1 MTYNAK
7 SKDDG
12 RTRRDRSQLVINE
25 HAAEDGH
32 HCKGA
37 VINGHDLRAKERN
50 KKHAKKEEEVMRNGA
65 LR

>member
-12 RTRRDRSQLVINE
+12 RTRRDRAQLVINE

-37 VINGHDLRAKERN
+37 VINGHDLRAKRRGQN
-50 KKHAKKEEEVMRNGA
+50 AHKKGGV
-65 LR
+65 